1 MAAILLSLVGFT
13 ACSEDDDEK
22 EVFDDVTT
30 ELTED
35 VIYSFSYDNA
45 TMFETATVQ
54 ISLFRKESP
63 TQSFTTPKDITF
75 PIVVDETSTA
85 VEGTHLQK
93 ERQKELSNW
102 NFYKKKKVKMSS
114 SWKYRNPKTIPT
126 GFS

>member
-85 VEGTHLQK
+85 VEGTHFEFDGEKALSVAKGTSKGTLKLKLLQ
-93 ERQKELSNW
+93 
-102 NFYKKKKVKMSS
+102 KKKVKMSS
-114 SWKYRNPKTIPT
+114 S
-126 GFS
+126 